1 MNFNTQLL
9 HGKSVGAYS
18 FGATLPS
25 ISQVSAYTYETSE
38 QLEKVCQNRAAG
50 FAYTR
55 IGNPTVAAFE
65 RRICEME
72 GGVSATA
79 CASGLSAG
87 GIFFIKYLQSGDE
100 IIASSGVFGG
110 TIDVFRDLQNFGIQV
125 HYIPYLSEEN
135 ITPLL
140 NDKTRSRVW

>member
-72 GGVSATA
+72 GGFSATA
-79 CASGLSAG
+79 CASGLSAVY
-87 GIFFIKYLQSGDE
+87 FLY
-100 IIASSGVFGG
+100 
-110 TIDVFRDLQNFGIQV
+110 
-125 HYIPYLSEEN
+125 
-135 ITPLL
+135 
-140 NDKTRSRVW
+140 

>member
-72 GGVSATA
+72 GGFSATA
-79 CASGLSAG
+79 CASGLSAVVFSLLN
-87 GIFFIKYLQSGDE
+87 ILQSGDE
-100 IIASSGVFGG
+100 IIASS
-110 TIDVFRDLQNFGIQV
+110 
-125 HYIPYLSEEN
+125 
-135 ITPLL
+135 
-140 NDKTRSRVW
+140 